1 MKNHLKEKLIAV
13 IVLCVCIMLGMVYLV
28 AFPKGTAAVPAS
40 TPTASAAE
48 TAVPT
53 VMPTAVPT
61 SAPIDTASD
70 DSIYRLIDQEHTIS
84 ADYVP
89 ASLEQPDVAS
99 NHMQT
104 VRSELVQPLMDMFA
118 DAESAGI
125 DLKLV
130 SGYRSY
136 TEQTSLWYT
145 YEERHGRSYAQRI
158 DDHPGAS
165 EHQLGLAVDLGNADG
180 KCELNA
186 CFASQDAY
194 AWLKENSYR
203 YGFIERYP
211 DGAEQITG
219 IMYSPWH
226 YRYVGTEEAEKIH
239 GSGLTMDEYYLNS

>member
-13 IVLCVCIMLGMVYLV
+13 IVLCACIVLGMVYLV
-28 AFPKGTAAVPAS
+28 LSPKGSATEPVS
-40 TPTASAAE
+40 TPTASSAIE
-48 TAVPT
+48 TSTPA
-53 VMPTAVPT
+53 PTAVPT
-61 SAPIDTASD
+61 EVPADTVSD
-70 DSIYRLIDQEHTIS
+70 DSITRLIDQEHTVS

-89 ASLEQPDVAS
+89 ASLQQPDVTS

-104 VRSELVQPLMDMFA
+104 VRSELVQPLIDMFA
-118 DAESAGI
+118 DAESAGY

-165 EHQLGLAVDLGNADG
+165 EHQLGLAVDLGNASG
-180 KCELNA
+180 RCELNA
-186 CFASQDAY
+186 CFAYSDAY
-194 AWLKENSYR
+194 TWLKENSYR

-226 YRYVGTEEAEKIH
+226 YRYVGIEEAEKIH
-239 GSGLTMDEYYLNS
+239 ASGLTMDEHYLQH